1 MRRPPCHALEGPV
14 VDAAIDDTAVAGTT
28 VAGTTVAGTTVAGT
42 TVGRS
47 AAEGDVVGH
56 GATGVSG
63 VAEGP
68 AASDTGVEVTAVE
81 DTLCDARGSFPV

>member
-14 VDAAIDDTAVAGTT
+14 VDAAIDDTA
-28 VAGTTVAGTTVAGT
+28 VAGTTVAGT

-81 DTLCDARGSFPV
+81 DTLCDAIGSFPV